1 MKTKLLGFTL
11 ALSLMTASAC
21 FARENANMGTW
32 KLNEAKS
39 TLDPT
44 QGKNH
49 TVIYEPA
56 GDSIKVTVIGTDK
69 DGKPTRNEWT
79 GKFDGK
85 DYKVMGDDTLDS
97 RAYTEVNDHTLDM
110 TIKSKGEVAMTGR
123 IMVAKDGKSRV
134 VTTTRT
140 NEKGQKVQVKAV
152 YDKE

>member
-1 MKTKLLGFTL
+1 MKTKILGFTL
-11 ALSLMTASAC
+11 ALLLMTAGAC
-21 FARENANMGTW
+21 FAREDANMGTW

-44 QGKNH
+44 QGKNQ

-69 DGKPTRNEWT
+69 EGKPTRNEWT

-85 DYKVMGDDTLDS
+85 DYKVTGDEKLDS
-97 RAYTEVNDHTLDM
+97 RAYTRVNNHTMDL
-110 TIKSKGEVAMTGR
+110 TIKSQGEVVMTGR
-123 IMVAKDGKSRV
+123 IMLAKDGKSRV
-134 VTTTRT
+134 VTTTRS